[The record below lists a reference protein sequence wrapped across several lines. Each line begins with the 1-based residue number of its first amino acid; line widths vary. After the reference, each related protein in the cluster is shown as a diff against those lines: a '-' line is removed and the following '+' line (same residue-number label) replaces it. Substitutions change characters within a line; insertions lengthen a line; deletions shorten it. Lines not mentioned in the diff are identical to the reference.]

1 MTELGDLIKPI
12 NCTKEEFKGGSGTTV
27 ITHECSDPQCPQK
40 S

>member
-12 NCTKEEFKGGSGTTV
+12 NCTTEKFEGGSGTTV
-27 ITHECSDPQCPQK
+27 ITHECSDSQCPQK